1 MRMTPLLLV
10 ALVAFAAPAYATQY
24 VVPDNGKTA
33 NDCVAGYVC
42 LDDGTA
48 QTFSIGA
55 LSFPPPFL
63 KVATPGQLSA
73 LGILAVA
80 QTAQPTGNF
89 ASVTSSIQMVSGVP
103 TQVWATTPGPPPGP
117 VYIPT
122 ATILGRLTT
131 AEYTAIM
138 QAAASQLAAG
148 NGQLALWL
156 DMARVAPNGIN
167 PVDATTTAAR
177 AALISAGLLT
187 SARDAIVFAAP

>member
-1 MRMTPLLLV
+1 MKRIVIAAVLL
-10 ALVAFAAPAYATQY
+10 ALAAPAWATQY
-24 VVPDNGKTA
+24 AVPDNGNTA
-33 NDCVAGYVC
+33 ADCMTGYVC
-42 LDDGTA
+42 IDSATT
-48 QTFSIGA
+48 QTFSIGS
-55 LSFPPPFL
+55 LSFPPPYL
-63 KVATPGQLSA
+63 ANASSVDLASH
-73 LGILAVA
+73 GILAVVE
-80 QTAQPTGNF
+80 TAQPTGNF

-156 DMARVAPNGIN
+156 DMARTSQKGID
-167 PVDATTTAAR
+167 PADATATAAR
-177 AALISAGLLT
+177 AALIQAGLLT
-187 SARDAIVFAAP
+187 SARDAIVFAVP